1 MTSRSISRRLI
12 AAVLLLELLAALA
25 LVSLSVFHESRIHF
39 RTFDIMLHGRIDSL
53 FGDVAD
59 AEDPADNVMLDLR
72 GFTFPPND
80 LYSVEED
87 NGHILGRSSSWPAEE
102 LKSASPDQRGFY
114 NIRFNGRNY
123 RFIRMQG
130 TRVVDPGDKNGGIA
144 HHLTLYYGAPTER
157 VWHEVREA
165 ARFYVVASLFLLTLT
180 GLIMAWFLRRG
191 LAPLRELATE
201 AGRVSAQQW
210 RFTPPESARTTR
222 ELSPLAHA
230 IEAALIRL
238 HQTFEQQKRFTS
250 DAAHELKTDVAIVK
264 SSIQLLAMR
273 PRSVEE
279 YQQGL
284 ELCISDCTRLENI
297 VQEMLTLAG
306 SQYAADQDD
315 KTTTDISD
323 LAFYASEALEKFTS
337 LAELRRVHPT
347 LAISGPTLVPLD
359 AKDCNLLCSNLLLN
373 AIQHSAL
380 DSEVHIELLSKE
392 ASLTMLVEDF
402 GEGIAANVLPH
413 VFAPFFRGDES
424 RDRKSGGTG
433 LGLAICKA
441 ICEKVGGTIEIS
453 STPGAGTRVTV
464 HLPTAQPNQPDRAV
478 TPVVVNSF
486 TRP

>member
-1 MTSRSISRRLI
+1 MISRSISRRLI
-12 AAVLLLELLAALA
+12 AAVLLIELLAAVV
-25 LVSLSVFHESRIHF
+25 LVSLTVFHESRIHF

-53 FGDVAD
+53 FGDVGD
-59 AEDPADNVMLDLR
+59 AEDPADNVLLDLR

-87 NGHILGRSSSWPAEE
+87 NGRLLGRSSSWPAEE
-102 LKSASPDQRGFY
+102 LKAATPDEHGFY
-114 NIRFNGRNY
+114 NIKFNGRRY

-130 TRVVDPGDKNGGIA
+130 TRVVDPGDKNGGVT
-144 HHLTLYYGAPTER
+144 HHVTLYYGAPTER

-165 ARFYVVASLFLLTLT
+165 ARFYIVASLILLTLT

-191 LAPLRELATE
+191 LAPLRDLATE

-230 IEAALIRL
+230 IEAALVRL

-284 ELCISDCTRLENI
+284 ELCLSDCTRLESI

-306 SQYAADQDD
+306 SQYAAGQDG

-323 LAFYASEALEKFTS
+323 LALYAREALEKFTS
-337 LAELRRVHPT
+337 LAELRQVHPT
-347 LAISGPTLVPLD
+347 FAISGPTLVALD

-373 AIQHSAL
+373 AIQHSAPG
-380 DSEVHIELLSKE
+380 SEVHIELLGTD
-392 ASLTMLVEDF
+392 APLTMLVEDF
-402 GEGIAANVLPH
+402 GEGIAPDVLPH
-413 VFAPFFRGDES
+413 VFEPFFRGDVS

-441 ICEKVGGTIEIS
+441 ICEKSGGSIEIT
-453 STPGAGTRVTV
+453 STLAVGTRVTV
-464 HLPTAQPNQPDRAV
+464 QLPVARAK
-478 TPVVVNSF
+478 SA
-486 TRP
+486 

>member
-12 AAVLLLELLAALA
+12 AAVLLIELLAALVLVA
-25 LVSLSVFHESRIHF
+25 LTVLHESRIHF
-39 RTFDIMLHGRIDSL
+39 RTFDIMLHGRVDSL
-53 FGDVAD
+53 FGAVGDAD
-59 AEDPADNVMLDLR
+59 DPADNVMLDQR
-72 GFTFPPND
+72 SINIPTYD
-80 LYSVEED
+80 LYDVEED
-87 NGHILGRSSSWPAEE
+87 TGRLLGRSSSWPSEE
-102 LKSASPDQRGFY
+102 LKSATPDEHGFY
-114 NIRFNGRNY
+114 NIKFKGRHY
-123 RFIRMQG
+123 RFIRLQAV
-130 TRVVDPGDKNGGIA
+130 RVVDPGDKNGGVA
-144 HHLTLYYGAPTER
+144 HHITLFYGAPTQR

-165 ARFYVVASLFLLTLT
+165 AQFYVIASLILLTLT

-284 ELCISDCTRLENI
+284 DVCMNDCVRLENI

-306 SQYAADQDD
+306 SQYAAGQDY
-315 KTTTDISD
+315 KTTDVSD
-323 LAFYASEALEKFTS
+323 LALEAREALEKFAS
-337 LAELRRVHPT
+337 LAELRQVHPT
-347 LAISGPTLVPLD
+347 LAITGPTQVALD
-359 AKDCNLLCSNLLLN
+359 AKDCNLLCSNLILN
-373 AIQHSAL
+373 AIQHSPPGA
-380 DSEVHIELLSKE
+380 EVHIELFGQDK
-392 ASLTMLVEDF
+392 SLTMLIEDF
-402 GEGIAANVLPH
+402 GEGIAPDVLPH
-413 VFAPFFRGDES
+413 VFEPFFRGDES

-441 ICEKVGGTIEIS
+441 ICEKAGGTIEIS
-453 STPGAGTRVTV
+453 STPGTGTRVTV
-464 HLPTAQPNQPDRAV
+464 KLPVAHAEST
-478 TPVVVNSF
+478 
-486 TRP
+486 

>member
-12 AAVLLLELLAALA
+12 VAVLLLELLAALA

-53 FGDVAD
+53 FGDVGD

-102 LKSASPDQRGFY
+102 LKSATPDQHGFY
-114 NIRFNGRNY
+114 NITFNGRHY
-123 RFIRMQG
+123 RFIRMQA

-144 HHLTLYYGAPTER
+144 HHITLYYGAPTER

-165 ARFYVVASLFLLTLT
+165 ASFYAIASVILLALT

-191 LAPLRELATE
+191 LAPLRDLATE

-230 IEAALIRL
+230 IEAALVRL

-284 ELCISDCTRLENI
+284 ELCLSDCTRLENI

-306 SQYAADQDD
+306 NQYAAGQDD
-315 KTTTDISD
+315 KTTTDLSD
-323 LAFYASEALEKFTS
+323 LALYALEALEKFAS
-337 LAELRRVHPT
+337 LAELRKVHPT
-347 LAISGPTLVPLD
+347 LAISGPTLVALD

-373 AIQHSAL
+373 AIEHSPL
-380 DSEVHIELLSKE
+380 GSGVHIELLGRNP
-392 ASLTMLVEDF
+392 SLTMLVEDF
-402 GEGIAANVLPH
+402 GEGIAPDVLPH
-413 VFAPFFRGDES
+413 VFEPFFRGDVS

-441 ICEKVGGTIEIS
+441 ICEKAGGSIEITS
-453 STPGAGTRVTV
+453 EPGAGTRVTV
-464 HLPTAQPNQPDRAV
+464 HLPA
-478 TPVVVNSF
+478 TPTKSV
-486 TRP
+486 

>member
-25 LVSLSVFHESRIHF
+25 LVGLSVFHESHLRF

-53 FGDVAD
+53 FGAVGDS
-59 AEDPADNVMLDLR
+59 EDPADDVMLDLR
-72 GFTFPPND
+72 GFTIPPSD

-87 NGHILGRSSSWPAEE
+87 TGHILGRSSSWPAEE
-102 LKSASPDQRGFY
+102 LKSASPDEHGFY
-114 NIRFNGRNY
+114 NIGFNGHRY

-130 TRVVDPGDKNGGIA
+130 TRVVDPGDKNGGIT
-144 HHLTLYYGAPTER
+144 HHVTLYYGAPTER

-165 ARFYVVASLFLLTLT
+165 ARFYALASLILLTLT

-210 RFTPPESARTTR
+210 NFTPPESARNTR

-230 IEAALIRL
+230 IEAALVRL

-284 ELCISDCTRLENI
+284 ELCLSDCTRLENI

-306 SQYAADQDD
+306 SQYATGQGDM
-315 KTTTDISD
+315 TTRDVSD
-323 LAFYASEALEKFTS
+323 LALYAREALDKFTS
-337 LAELRRVHPT
+337 LAELLKVHPT
-347 LAISGPTLVPLD
+347 LAISGPTLVALD
-359 AKDCNLLCSNLLLN
+359 AKDCNLLCSNLLHN
-373 AIQHSAL
+373 AIQHSPL
-380 DSEVHIELLSKE
+380 GSEVHIELLGQG

-402 GEGIAANVLPH
+402 GEGIASDVLPH
-413 VFAPFFRGDES
+413 VFEPFFRGDVS

-441 ICEKVGGTIEIS
+441 ICEKAGGSIQIA

-464 HLPTAQPNQPDRAV
+464 DLPTARLKSVRPNAPTA
-478 TPVVVNSF
+478 
-486 TRP
+486 

>member
-72 GFTFPPND
+72 GFSFPPND

-102 LKSASPDQRGFY
+102 LKSATPDEHGSY
-114 NIRFNGRNY
+114 NIKFNGRHY
-123 RFIRMQG
+123 RFVRMQG
-130 TRVVDPGDKNGGIA
+130 TRVVDPGDKNGGVA
-144 HHLTLYYGAPTER
+144 HHLTLYYGAPTGR

-165 ARFYVVASLFLLTLT
+165 AQFYVLASLILLALT

-191 LAPLRELATE
+191 LAPLHELATE

-210 RFTPPESARTTR
+210 RFTPPESARSTR

-323 LAFYASEALEKFTS
+323 LALYAREALEKFTS
-337 LAELRRVHPT
+337 LAELRKVHPT
-347 LAISGPTLVPLD
+347 LAISGPTLVPLY

-373 AIQHSAL
+373 AIQHSPL
-380 DSEVHIELLSKE
+380 DSEVHIELLSKD

-413 VFAPFFRGDES
+413 VFEPFFRGDES

-464 HLPTAQPNQPDRAV
+464 HLPAAQAKPA
-478 TPVVVNSF
+478 
-486 TRP
+486 

>member
-1 MTSRSISRRLI
+1 MISRSISRRLI

-25 LVSLSVFHESRIHF
+25 LVALSVFHESRLRF

-53 FGDVAD
+53 FGDVGD

-72 GFTFPPND
+72 GSSIPAND

-102 LKSASPDQRGFY
+102 LKSASPDEHGFY
-114 NIRFNGRNY
+114 NITFNGRHY
-123 RFIRMQG
+123 RFVRRQG

-144 HHLTLYYGAPTER
+144 HHVTLYYGAPTER

-165 ARFYVVASLFLLTLT
+165 ASFYVFASLILLTLT

-284 ELCISDCTRLENI
+284 DVCLNDCVRLENI

-306 SQYAADQDD
+306 NQYAARQDVRS
-315 KTTTDISD
+315 TTDFSD
-323 LAFYASEALEKFTS
+323 LALYAREALEKFTS
-337 LAELRRVHPT
+337 LAELRQVHPT
-347 LAISGPTLVPLD
+347 LAISGPTLVALD
-359 AKDCNLLCSNLLLN
+359 ARDCNLLCSNLLLN
-373 AIQHSAL
+373 AIQHSPS
-380 DSEVHIELLSKE
+380 DSEVHLELLGTDT
-392 ASLTMLVEDF
+392 SLTVLVEDF
-402 GEGIAANVLPH
+402 GEGIASDVLPH
-413 VFAPFFRGDES
+413 VFEPFFRGDVS
-424 RDRKSGGTG
+424 RDRKSGGSG

-441 ICEKVGGTIEIS
+441 ICEKAGGSIEIAS
-453 STPGAGTRVTV
+453 EPGAGTRVTV
-464 HLPTAQPNQPDRAV
+464 HLPT
-478 TPVVVNSF
+478 
-486 TRP
+486 TRPKSL

>member
-1 MTSRSISRRLI
+1 MMSRSISRRLI
-12 AAVLLLELLAALA
+12 AAVLLLELFAALA
-25 LVSLSVFHESRIHF
+25 LVGLSVFHEARLRF
-39 RTFDIMLHGRIDSL
+39 RSFDIMLHGRIDSL
-53 FGDVAD
+53 FGAVGD
-59 AEDPADNVMLDLR
+59 AEDPADSVLLDR
-72 GFTFPPND
+72 RSITIPPND

-87 NGHILGRSSSWPAEE
+87 NGHILGRSSSWPDEE
-102 LKSASPDQRGFY
+102 LKSAAPDEHGFY
-114 NIRFNGRNY
+114 NIRFNGHRY
-123 RFIRMQG
+123 RFVRMQG
-130 TRVVDPGDKNGGIA
+130 TRIVDPGDKNGGIA
-144 HHLTLYYGAPTER
+144 HHVILYYGAPSER

-165 ARFYVVASLFLLTLT
+165 ARFYVLASLILLTLT

-191 LAPLRELATE
+191 LEPLRELATE

-284 ELCISDCTRLENI
+284 DVCLSDCIRLENI

-315 KTTTDISD
+315 KSTTDISD
-323 LAFYASEALEKFTS
+323 LAIYAREALEKFTS
-337 LAELRRVHPT
+337 LAELRKIHPT
-347 LAISGPTLVPLD
+347 LAVSGSTLVPLD

-373 AIQHSAL
+373 AIQHSTPN
-380 DSEVHIELLSKE
+380 SEVHVELLGKDG
-392 ASLTMLVEDF
+392 SLTMLVEDF
-402 GEGIAANVLPH
+402 GVGIAPDVLPH
-413 VFAPFFRGDES
+413 VFEPFFRGDVS

-441 ICEKVGGTIEIS
+441 ICEKAGGSIEIAS
-453 STPGAGTRVTV
+453 EPGAGTRVTV
-464 HLPTAQPNQPDRAV
+464 HLPVAQGQIGV
-478 TPVVVNSF
+478 TDHPS
-486 TRP
+486 TYLIRP

>member
-25 LVSLSVFHESRIHF
+25 LVGLSIFHESHLRF
-39 RTFDIMLHGRIDSL
+39 RSFDVMLHGRIDSL

-59 AEDPADNVMLDLR
+59 AEDPADNVLLDLR
-72 GFTFPPND
+72 GFTIPSND

-102 LKSASPDQRGFY
+102 LKSASPDEHGFY
-114 NIRFNGRNY
+114 NIRFNGHHY

-130 TRVVDPGDKNGGIA
+130 TRVVDPGDKNGGIT
-144 HHLTLYYGAPTER
+144 HHVTLYYGAPTER

-165 ARFYVVASLFLLTLT
+165 ASFYAIASLILLTLT

-191 LAPLRELATE
+191 LAPLRDLATE

-230 IEAALIRL
+230 IEAALVRL

-284 ELCISDCTRLENI
+284 ELCLSDCTRLENI

-306 SQYAADQDD
+306 SQYAAAQED
-315 KTTTDISD
+315 KTTTDVSD
-323 LAFYASEALEKFTS
+323 LALYAREALEKFTS
-337 LAELRRVHPT
+337 LAELLKVRPT
-347 LAISGPTLVPLD
+347 LAISGPTLVALD

-373 AIQHSAL
+373 AIEHSPL
-380 DSEVHIELLSKE
+380 GSGVHIELLGQG

-402 GEGIAANVLPH
+402 GEGIAPDVLPH
-413 VFAPFFRGDES
+413 VFEPFFRGDES

-441 ICEKVGGTIEIS
+441 ICEKVGGNIEIT
-453 STPGAGTRVTV
+453 STLAAGTRVTV
-464 HLPTAQPNQPDRAV
+464 HLPLVHGRSA
-478 TPVVVNSF
+478 
-486 TRP
+486 